1 MSPIVLSA
9 IILLVLLFLNV
20 PVFAAITG
28 ACVAYTLAN
37 PSSGITAILAMQ
49 REISGMQSVAMLA
62 IPFFVATGAL
72 MNYCGITDRML
83 RFCKVLTGHM
93 YGGLGQVNI
102 ALSTLMGG
110 MSGSSLADAAM
121 EAKLLVPDMRKSGY
135 PNGFASAITAA
146 SSMITPLIPPGIAAI
161 IYGSVTGASIGR
173 LFVAGIVPAII
184 LCAAMMVVVSLYSRR
199 HGIPRLREK
208 CASGKELW
216 EAFKPAV
223 LPLCLPIII
232 IGGIRFGIFTP
243 TEAGA
248 IAIFYALL
256 LGIIYREIRLD
267 NILTCIK
274 ETVSTTASIMLIVGA
289 ATCFSWIL
297 TWENVPQNMT
307 TFLISLCHN
316 RYLFLLLVNLFLL
329 VVGMFIEATAAQIV
343 LAPMLAPVAVAFGID
358 PIHFGMVFIFNMA
371 IGSLTPPMGNL
382 MFVTCGVTKCTT
394 EEFIKDCRVFY
405 LLLFLMLM
413 LMSYLPF
420 VTTWLPNLVYG
431 VAA

>member
-146 SSMITPLIPPGIAAI
+146 SSMITPLIPPGIAAS

-184 LCAAMMVVVSLYSRR
+184 LCASMMVVVSLYSRR

-208 CASGKELW
+208 RASGKELW
-216 EAFKPAV
+216 DAFKPAV

-358 PIHFGMVFIFNMA
+358 PNHFGMVFIFNMA

-405 LLLFLMLM
+405 LLLFLVLM

>member
-184 LCAAMMVVVSLYSRR
+184 LCASMMVVVSLYSRR

-208 CASGKELW
+208 RASGKELW
-216 EAFKPAV
+216 DAFKPAV

>member
-208 CASGKELW
+208 RASGKELW

>member
-49 REISGMQSVAMLA
+49 REISGMQSVAMLS

-184 LCAAMMVVVSLYSRR
+184 LCASMMVVVSLYSRR

-208 CASGKELW
+208 RASGKELW
-216 EAFKPAV
+216 DAFKPAV

-405 LLLFLMLM
+405 LLLFLVLM

>member
-1 MSPIVLSA
+1 MSPIALSA
-9 IILLVLLFLNV
+9 ISLLVLLFLNV
-20 PVFAAITG
+20 PVFAAILG
-28 ACVAYTLAN
+28 ACVAYGLAN
-37 PSSGITAILAMQ
+37 PSSGINAMMAMQ
-49 REISGMQSVAMLA
+49 RVISGMQSVTMLA

-72 MNYCGITDRML
+72 MNYCGITERML
-83 RFCKVLTGHM
+83 KFCKVLTQHM

-121 EAKLLVPDMRKSGY
+121 EAKLLVPDMRKAGY
-135 PNGFASAITAA
+135 SNGFASAITAA

-161 IYGSVTGASIGR
+161 IYGSITGTSIGK
-173 LFVAGIVPAII
+173 LFVAGIGPAFI
-184 LCAAMMVVVSLYSRR
+184 LCVAMMVIVSKFSKKN
-199 HGIPRLREK
+199 GIPRLSERRPTK
-208 CASGKELW
+208 KELW
-216 EAFKPAV
+216 ESFKPAV

-232 IGGIRFGIFTP
+232 IGGIRLGIFTP

-267 NILTCIK
+267 NIWQCITD
-274 ETVSTTASIMLIVGA
+274 TVSTTAGIMLIVGA

-307 TFLISLCHN
+307 TFLIGLCHN
-316 RYLFLLLVNLFLL
+316 KYLFLLLVNLFLL
-329 VVGMFIEATAAQIV
+329 LVGMFIEATAAQIV

-358 PIHFGMVFIFNMA
+358 PVQFGMVFIFNMA

-382 MFVTCGVTKCTT
+382 MFVTCAATNCKT
-394 EEFIKDCRVFY
+394 EDFIKDCRVFY
-405 LLLFLMLM
+405 VLLFVMLM
-413 LMSYLPF
+413 LMSYVPF
-420 VTTWLPNLVYG
+420 VTVALPNIIYG
-431 VAA
+431 A